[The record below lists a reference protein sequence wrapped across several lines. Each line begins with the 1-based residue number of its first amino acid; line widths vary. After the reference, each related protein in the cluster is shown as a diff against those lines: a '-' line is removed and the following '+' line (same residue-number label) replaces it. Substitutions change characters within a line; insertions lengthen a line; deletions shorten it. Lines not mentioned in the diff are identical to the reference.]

1 MLLRRAEAAAAVPRG
16 PALLLL
22 LLLCVPPCAARLGAA
37 RARALSQRG
46 GAWPPA
52 NLISR
57 NPASPPAW
65 ALAPEAGWGPALAAT
80 EPAPVAPGSVLP
92 GDAWVANA
100 AYHEGAVPLT
110 AAQLQAWHAAHGGK
124 AADDWWAPPAN
135 AVGTAASLLRGLQG
149 YRPLT
154 MVDAKGGEYA
164 LDKPG
169 LDMSK

>member
-1 MLLRRAEAAAAVPRG
+1 MLLR
-16 PALLLL
+16 PAIITPVFFFLLSSS
-22 LLLCVPPCAARLGAA
+22 PGEARLGAS
-37 RARALSQRG
+37 RAQALAQRG
-46 GAWPPA
+46 GTWPPA
-52 NLISR
+52 NQIYS

-100 AYHEGAVPLT
+100 AYHEGAAPLT
-110 AAQLQAWHAAHGGK
+110 AAQLQAWHAARGGK
-124 AADDWWAPPAN
+124 AAADDWWAPPAN
-135 AVGTAASLLRGLQG
+135 AVGTAAALLRGLQG